1 MSDLKPFQNESET
14 MQIGDLTIEN
24 RVDQLELYGS
34 LVIMR
39 DKAGL
44 QQALQL
50 KALVDT
56 MVLYLQNENDLPEQ
70 VSFNTTDSIRNPFG
84 H

>member
-1 MSDLKPFQNESET
+1 MPDLTPFDNET
-14 MQIGDLTIEN
+14 DTLQIGEMTVEN

-34 LVIMR
+34 LAITR

-50 KALVDT
+50 KELLDAVVT
-56 MVLYLQNENDLPEQ
+56 YLQNEKDLPEQ
-70 VSFNTTDSIRNPFG
+70 VFFNPTEIVTNPFEK
-84 H
+84 